1 MTDQAMTENNG
12 LREAKIQTVRTLPSE
27 AREDGREEEAFRAGQ
42 GRRKRRRQKRL
53 LLLAALLLLVGL
65 VTQLLRRFMRYDS
78 YAVIW
83 QKDLNQGS
91 LVGYEAFGKGILKY
105 SKDGVTYLVGHG
117 TEEWVDSYEMK
128 NPMVCVRGNYAVIAD
143 RQGNNV
149 RIYGSTGKIG
159 ETTTILPLTK
169 VAVAGNGIAA
179 VIEEDATASYI
190 TFFQKDGKSLDIT
203 IKSILSGDGYPT
215 DIALSPDGS
224 RLMVSYAYLSGGDL
238 KGRVVFYDFSEIG
251 KNIPNRLVGGFDEPF
266 SDSLLADVY
275 YLDGAYS
282 FAASTS
288 GLCFFSS
295 KNLTSPSLVKQI
307 DETEEIRSLFY
318 NESCVGVILDNSGGE
333 ERYRLKLYR
342 PDGSRILE
350 KTFDDNYLSASVDGD
365 MIFILSPTTG
375 IFFNRAGVRK
385 FYGAL
390 DFPVQYVRQ
399 GSVPGEYL
407 MAGATNLKGV
417 RLR

>member
-1 MTDQAMTENNG
+1 MAENNG
-12 LREAKIQTVRTLPSE
+12 LRGARIRTVRTLPTE
-27 AREDGREEEAFRAGQ
+27 AWEDAREEESFRAGQ
-42 GRRKRRRQKRL
+42 ARRKKKQRRLL
-53 LLLAALLLLVGL
+53 LLLAALLIFAGL
-65 VTQLLRRFMRYDS
+65 MTQLFRRFMRYDS
-78 YAVIW
+78 YAVVW

-128 NPMVCVRGNYAVIAD
+128 NPMVCVRGSYAVIAD

-149 RIYGSTGKIG
+149 RIYGSSGKIG

-169 VAVAGNGIAA
+169 VTVAGNGIAA

-190 TFFQKDGKSLDIT
+190 TFFQKDGSPLDIT
-203 IKSILSGDGYPT
+203 VKSILSGDGYPT

-224 RLMVSYAYLSGGDL
+224 RLMVSYEYLSGGEL

-266 SDSLLADVY
+266 ADSLLADVH
-275 YLDGAYS
+275 YLDGTYS

-295 KNLTSPSLVKQI
+295 KNLTSPALVKQI

-318 NESCVGVILDNSGGE
+318 NESCVGVILNNTGGE

-342 PDGSRILE
+342 PDGNKILE
-350 KTFDDNYLSASVDGD
+350 KTFDDNYLSATVDGN

-375 IFFNRAGVRK
+375 IFFNTAGVRK

-390 DFPVQYVRQ
+390 DFPVQYVQR
-399 GSVPGEYL
+399 GTVPGEYL
-407 MAGATNLKGV
+407 MAGASNLKGV